1 MWSLWFDTSQIK
13 GALLTYMLG
22 LWMIKFPQLIFLNY
36 ICFVSHNF
44 ATLLKIYSKPRFKN
58 HTKSQFWVNDAPLHW
73 ENHEKISGKCC
84 IFPQFSH
91 FFWRKKSENKFPL
104 YFSQC
109 MVYSFYSVK
118 CKPLWHE
125 YSAVNIVISVWYIH
139 QQIYLNHCRH
149 DEFTVSPLNTGFVF
163 INIHSNKI
171 K

>member
-13 GALLTYMLG
+13 GAALTYMLG
-22 LWMIKFPQLIFLNY
+22 LWMIKFPQLIFFKWY
-36 ICFVSHNF
+36 MFCVPQFRG
-44 ATLLKIYSKPRFKN
+44 TPQIYSKPRFKN

-73 ENHEKISGKCC
+73 EKSWENFGTIFPICFEKKWKTNSQC
-84 IFPQFSH
+84 IFPSV
-91 FFWRKKSENKFPL
+91 W
-104 YFSQC
+104 YIG
-109 MVYSFYSVK
+109 YSFYSVK

-149 DEFTVSPLNTGFVF
+149 DEFTVSPLNTGFVY